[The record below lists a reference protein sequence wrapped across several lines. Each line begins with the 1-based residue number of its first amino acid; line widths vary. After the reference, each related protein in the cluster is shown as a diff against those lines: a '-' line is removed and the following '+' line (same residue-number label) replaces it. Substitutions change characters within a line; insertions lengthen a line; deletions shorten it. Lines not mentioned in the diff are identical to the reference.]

1 MRFYHIN
8 IIPTSNGVPSGL
20 PQVYTTISP
29 LGLYGN
35 SSALQV
41 ELDIMQAPQ
50 HKPQQMGLLKIK
62 GVSYEDISTAANL
75 NGAIIQIFL
84 GMSLGLPLSSAQPQP
99 PRLVIDGVVLQAF
112 GNWQG
117 TDVSLDLIVGPPSY
131 GNNVQ
136 NPANIIFNW
145 LPDQPMA
152 EAIELALSDAYPIA
166 PIFTKI
172 SPNLVNT
179 RFVNSCTA
187 YPDLTSFAKML
198 RRVSLDIN
206 PVPFYQGVQINFS
219 AVGIDVY
226 DGTVASRNLTILNW
240 SDLIGSITYIS
251 NNEISIKVVMRGDIN
266 LGGYIQVPM
275 GSPLLLVP
283 STNPENFYKNLVP
296 WMGVYIVGEVHHM
309 GHSRQSDA
317 NSWVTVLKCF
327 IPKEQAIPSDIKTI
341 IRAVGN
347 Y

>member
-1 MRFYHIN
+1 MRFYQIT
-8 IIPTSNGVPSGL
+8 IIPVDGL
-20 PQVYTTISP
+20 PQIYTTQSA

-35 SSALQV
+35 SSALKV

-50 HKPQQMGLLKIK
+50 HKPQQMGLVKIK
-62 GVSYEDISTAANL
+62 GVAYEDISTASNL
-75 NGAIIQIFL
+75 NGAIIQIRL
-84 GMSLGLPLSSAQPQP
+84 GMSLGLPLSSSQPQP

-131 GNNVQ
+131 ANNVQ
-136 NPANIIFNW
+136 NPANIIWNW
-145 LPDQPMA
+145 LPNQSMA
-152 EAIELALSDAYPIA
+152 EAIEIALKPVFPIA
-166 PIFTKI
+166 PIYTNI
-172 SPNLVNT
+172 SPDLVNT
-179 RFVNSCTA
+179 RLVNACTA
-187 YPDLTSFAKML
+187 YPDLTSFAKMI
-198 RRVSLDIN
+198 RRISLDIN
-206 PVPFYQGVQINFS
+206 PVPFYQGVQIDFN
-219 AVGIDVY
+219 ATGINVFDN
-226 DGTVASRNLTILNW
+226 TIPSPNLTLLQW

-266 LGGYIQVPM
+266 LGDYIQVPM
-275 GSPLLLVP
+275 GSPLFLVP

-309 GHSRQSDA
+309 GNSRQADA
-317 NSWVTVLKCF
+317 NSWVTVLKCY
-327 IPKEQAIPSDIKTI
+327 IPSKDAIPIELKTI